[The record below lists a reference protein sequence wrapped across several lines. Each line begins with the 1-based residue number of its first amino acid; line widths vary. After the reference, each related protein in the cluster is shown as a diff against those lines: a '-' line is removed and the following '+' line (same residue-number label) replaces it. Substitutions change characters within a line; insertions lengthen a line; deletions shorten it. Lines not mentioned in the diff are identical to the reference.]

1 LLEFFENQQL
11 ELDRT
16 DRPDWSAL
24 QATLDG
30 RPGPTQIAA
39 RQHVPVASR
48 IAKYAV
54 QSMFRLRQDWRLSIP
69 KGAIYLNVAQHAFEH
84 DRFFRW
90 LNHRIDVKPVFMI
103 HDLLPVQF
111 PEFFPSG
118 YSERFERRLR
128 TMTRARAIVTTTAEV
143 AQQIS
148 EYYRKTKLR
157 EVPVLIEPLPS
168 PLESIPGLGG
178 LEKTPPYFVAVST
191 IEPRKNHGLLI
202 GVWRSLIRRYEV
214 PPKLVLVGKR
224 GWDSEQVFRELDHAP
239 DLVGHILE
247 VPSLPSA
254 HLKTLMSNA
263 VALLMP
269 SFAEGYGLPIV
280 EALSLRVP
288 VICSDIAV
296 FREVSQGQALFRSPI
311 DGTGWLSAVEAMI
324 LPDAALRTEL
334 AGKANHFKTPSWSA
348 YFRNVDSFLR
358 SV

>member
-1 LLEFFENQQL
+1 MLEFFENQQL

-24 QATLDG
+24 QAKLDG

-39 RQHVPVASR
+39 RQHVP
-48 IAKYAV
+48 
-54 QSMFRLRQDWRLSIP
+54 
-69 KGAIYLNVAQHAFEH
+69 
-84 DRFFRW
+84 
-90 LNHRIDVKPVFMI
+90 
-103 HDLLPVQF
+103 
-111 PEFFPSG
+111 
-118 YSERFERRLR
+118 
-128 TMTRARAIVTTTAEV
+128 
-143 AQQIS
+143 
-148 EYYRKTKLR
+148 
-157 EVPVLIEPLPS
+157 
-168 PLESIPGLGG
+168 
-178 LEKTPPYFVAVST
+178 
-191 IEPRKNHGLLI
+191 
-202 GVWRSLIRRYEV
+202 VWRSLIRRYEV

-224 GWDSEQVFRELDHAP
+224 GWESEQVFRELDYAP
-239 DLVGHILE
+239 DLVGHVLE

-334 AGKANHFKTPSWSA
+334 VGKANHFKAPSWSA